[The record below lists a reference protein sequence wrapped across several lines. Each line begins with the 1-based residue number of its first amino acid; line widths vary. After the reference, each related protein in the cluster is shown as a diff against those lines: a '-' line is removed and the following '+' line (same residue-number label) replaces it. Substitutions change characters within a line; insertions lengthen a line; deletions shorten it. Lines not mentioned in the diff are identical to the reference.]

1 MMTGGNNKQMKGDY
15 MKYLKQFLYII
26 GITFIGELC
35 HQYIPLPIPASI
47 YGIII
52 LFTLLCFKVL
62 KLEDVEETGQFLI
75 SIMAVMFIPAAVG
88 IMNSWTLISNNVIP
102 YTILIIVTTIIVMV
116 VTGVIT
122 QVLVG
127 KDGK

>member
-1 MMTGGNNKQMKGDY
+1 

-52 LFTLLCFKVL
+52 MFTSLCLKVI
-62 KLEDVEETGQFLI
+62 KLEDVEETGQFLVT
-75 SIMAVMFIPAAVG
+75 IMAVMFIPSAVG
-88 IMNSWTLISNNVIP
+88 IMESWSLISNKLLP
-102 YTILIIVTTIIVMV
+102 YTLLVFLTTIIVMV
-116 VTGVIT
+116 VTGLIT
-122 QVLVG
+122 QLFVG
-127 KDGK
+127 KGEK

>member
-1 MMTGGNNKQMKGDY
+1 

-35 HQYIPLPIPASI
+35 NQYIPLPIPASI

-52 LFTLLCFKVL
+52 LFTLLCFKVIKL
-62 KLEDVEETGQFLI
+62 KDVEETGQFLI

-88 IMNSWTLISNNVIP
+88 IMNSWSLISNNVIP
-102 YTILIIVTTIIVMV
+102 YTILIVVTTIIVMV
-116 VTGVIT
+116 VTGIVT

-127 KDGK
+127 KGGK